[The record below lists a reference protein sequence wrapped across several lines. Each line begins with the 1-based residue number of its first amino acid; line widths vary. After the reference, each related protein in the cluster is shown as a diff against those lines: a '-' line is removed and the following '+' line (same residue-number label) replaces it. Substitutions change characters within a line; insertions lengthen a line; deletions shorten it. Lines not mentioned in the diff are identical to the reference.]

1 MWHYEFRRQ
10 SHFACRLTSG
20 ADSHIPMLLA
30 GSRRRHTE
38 TTETF
43 NHPTKMFR
51 LLVLKKRGRHPQISC
66 CKGTCFLQSPNK
78 VSISLLYT
86 AQKNGPYFFEFSLTN
101 LCQDVLYPGEV
112 LDATGRGWK
121 QERKKHSSTEELYR
135 TKSTQER

>member
-30 GSRRRHTE
+30 GSRRQHSQ

-51 LLVLKKRGRHPQISC
+51 LLMLKRRGRHPQISC

-78 VSISLLYT
+78 VSTSFIQLKKLAPTSL
-86 AQKNGPYFFEFSLTN
+86 N
-101 LCQDVLYPGEV
+101 LACQVFAKTCFIQVRSWMNWKGLE
-112 LDATGRGWK
+112 TGK
-121 QERKKHSSTEELYR
+121 EEALCI
-135 TKSTQER
+135 